1 MTAARA
7 EKITVAKKLPT
18 YQIGRDGTLRPVMLM
33 NEFQA
38 MADMHANILGVGRE
52 YCAEHNIGWVVT
64 HYMADIKE
72 LPNERE
78 EIRIT
83 TWPARHEGVKAIRE
97 FEVRG
102 ADGRLMVSATS
113 QWIVINLET
122 RRPLRL
128 AEAMPEWE
136 YIPER
141 ALEREFDKLPDFES
155 PDAMEFRV
163 RNDDI
168 DINRHVNNAVYT
180 TWATESLGAEFLGT
194 HRLCGLR
201 INFKK
206 EIGTD
211 TERVRVI
218 YRTDGDTS
226 KHMITSGSPDAPTI
240 HAVVELDWH

>member
-1 MTAARA
+1 MTRA
-7 EKITVAKKLPT
+7 EKLGVTKKLPT
-18 YQIGRDGTLRPVMLM
+18 YQIGRDGALRPVMLM

-38 MADMHANILGVGRE
+38 LADMHASILGVGRE

-72 LPNERE
+72 LPTERE
-78 EIRIT
+78 EVRIT

-97 FEVRG
+97 FEIRG
-102 ADGRLMVSATS
+102 ADGRLLVSATS

-128 AEAMPEWE
+128 AEAMPDWE

-141 ALEREFDKLPDFES
+141 ALNAEFDKLPDFE
-155 PDAMEFRV
+155 PTAETEFRV

-168 DINRHVNNAVYT
+168 DVNRHVNNAVYA
-180 TWATESLGAEFLGT
+180 TWATESLGATFLT
-194 HRLCGLR
+194 TKRLCGLR

-206 EIGTD
+206 EIGTE
-211 TERVRVI
+211 TERIRVL
-218 YRTDGDTS
+218 YRTDANTS
-226 KHMITSGSPDAPTI
+226 RHMIASGPTDQPTI
-240 HAVVELDWH
+240 HAIVELDWH